1 MHFCDQKGHTNY
13 YCPLLGGCYV
23 YSSKINTLH
32 SEKVI
37 ISGVKVFISGDY
49 IKSLLK
55 RARAQQSTIVE
66 C

>member
-1 MHFCDQKGHTNY
+1 M
-13 YCPLLGGCYV
+13 
-23 YSSKINTLH
+23 LH

-37 ISGVKVFISGDY
+37 ISGVKVFISGY
-49 IKSLLK
+49 IKSFILK

>member
-1 MHFCDQKGHTNY
+1 M
-13 YCPLLGGCYV
+13 LGGCYV

-49 IKSLLK
+49 IKCLLK

>member
-1 MHFCDQKGHTNY
+1 MI
-13 YCPLLGGCYV
+13 YV
-23 YSSKINTLH
+23 PSRHDLSNTYSSKINMLH

-37 ISGVKVFISGDY
+37 ISDVKVLISGDY
-49 IKSLLK
+49 ILK